1 MKLSE
6 KTKINWLLIKLYGEI
21 AYNFIKLLWLIVL
34 LFALINFMWN
44 TKVVRII
51 DTKNIDESIY
61 IIWPGI
67 INLF

>member
-44 TKVVRII
+44 AKVVRII

>member
-6 KTKINWLLIKLYGEI
+6 KTKINLVIIKLYLEI
-21 AYNFIKLLWLIVL
+21 AYDLIKFLWLLFILIVL
-34 LFALINFMWN
+34 AKFMWN
-44 TKVVRII
+44 AKVVRII